1 MRKKIYFTITI
12 FFSVLQLSAQFQ
24 KKQIYFDLTGE
35 KRIISYSTN
44 GLRPSVSVG
53 LGDHSAI
60 GVYFDYTKYKEWNYS
75 NLNGYTENYGVGV
88 FYNYYRF
95 FKGST
100 KWGWFGSADL
110 SFSQF
115 RVYQKTSGSPALNN
129 QYNQVRFSLTPG
141 IFFKLSPAVM
151 LHADIGSLYLYH
163 DHHEFLN
170 VQSNFATQINVGIRI
185 SPGNRDKKKSSK
197 SLY

>member
-1 MRKKIYFTITI
+1 MRKKIYLSLAII
-12 FFSVLQLSAQFQ
+12 FSVLQLSAQFQ

-35 KRIISYSTN
+35 KRVIRYSTN
-44 GLRPSVSVG
+44 GLRPSVSIG
-53 LGDHSAI
+53 LSDHSSI
-60 GVYFDYTKYKEWNYS
+60 GVYFDYTKSKEWVYPNV
-75 NLNGYTENYGVGV
+75 NGYMENKGVGV

-110 SFSQF
+110 SFTQI
-115 RVYQKTSGSPALNN
+115 RAYDKTSGSLVLNN
-129 QYNQVRFSLTPG
+129 WYNQERLSLTPG
-141 IFFKLSPAVM
+141 IFFKPSQRIM

-163 DHHEFLN
+163 DRHEFLN
-170 VQSNFATQINVGIRI
+170 VRSNFATQINAGITI
-185 SPGNRDKKKSSK
+185 GIGNTRKKKSK